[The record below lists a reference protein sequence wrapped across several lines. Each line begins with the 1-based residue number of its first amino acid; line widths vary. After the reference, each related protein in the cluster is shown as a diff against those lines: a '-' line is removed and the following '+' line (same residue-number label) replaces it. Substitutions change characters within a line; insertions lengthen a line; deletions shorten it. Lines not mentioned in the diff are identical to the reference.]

1 MGRIGGREAG
11 PLAALI
17 GISLVAGI
25 AALLVVGDPPSIDRE
40 AGSLAAPPSESELQA
55 EVGEPSDPPPD
66 ASPIEETDS
75 GAGDGGSEQPP
86 PLPRPNPLK
95 DPVGEPPPPTD
106 PPPEPEEPPSPL
118 PLPKLPA
125 LPDVPIP
132 LPLPA
137 ALR

>member
-1 MGRIGGREAG
+1 MRRIRGRETGA
-11 PLAALI
+11 LAALI
-17 GISLVAGI
+17 GVGLVAGA
-25 AALLVVGDPPSIDRE
+25 AALWIVGDHPRIDRE

-55 EVGEPSDPPPD
+55 AVGEPSDPPPD

-118 PLPKLPA
+118 PLPKLPE
-125 LPDVPIP
+125 LLDLPIP

-137 ALR
+137 ARR